1 MENQE
6 NKMEILSAPQVL
18 EAPQVT
24 LPGLVILTII
34 ADKNHHDFD
43 NFYLRRF

>member
-6 NKMEILSAPQVL
+6 NKKEILSALQVL
-18 EAPQVT
+18 GAPQVT

-34 ADKNHHDFD
+34 ADKNRHDFY